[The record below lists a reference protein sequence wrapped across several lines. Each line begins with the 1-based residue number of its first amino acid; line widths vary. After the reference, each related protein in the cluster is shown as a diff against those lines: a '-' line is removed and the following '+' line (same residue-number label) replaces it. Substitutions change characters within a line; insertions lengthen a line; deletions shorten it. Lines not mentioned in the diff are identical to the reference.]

1 MPLGVLVSL
10 VFLVTVGAV
19 VGGYMLLA
27 RRPDASLRRS
37 VEDRLQQ
44 IGSVQGAE
52 GEGLDSLIRKHT
64 AGPLPMIDQF
74 ARSATKGLAIARWV
88 EQSGTRLT
96 ISGVLVISFS
106 LGVLGTM
113 VGMLFDH
120 RWYVWAAAFLAGAAL
135 PWLFVKNRRSAR
147 LYKFE
152 EQFPDALDLMARA
165 VRAGHAFGAGLK
177 MVADELHEPVGPEFK
192 KAFEEQN
199 FGLSMKESLN
209 NLALRVPILDVRFFS
224 TAVLIQRE
232 TGGNLAEILDNLANV
247 VRERFKI
254 RRQVR
259 VHTAHGRY
267 TGYVLLALPPFLGV
281 ALQFINP
288 DHMEMLFKDSIGQGL
303 ITGAIVMQTI
313 GWFWIKH
320 VVKIEV

>member
-1 MPLGVLVSL
+1 MPLGVVVAF

-19 VGGYMLLA
+19 MGLYMLLS
-27 RRPDASLRRS
+27 RRPDAALRRS

-44 IGSVQGAE
+44 LGNIQDEGAAS
-52 GEGLDSLIRKHT
+52 SLIRTHAT
-64 AGPLPMIDQF
+64 GPLPMIDQF
-74 ARSATKGLAIARWV
+74 AKSATRGLAIARWV
-88 EQSGTRLT
+88 EQSGTGLT
-96 ISGVLVISFS
+96 ISGVFLISVG
-106 LGVLGTM
+106 LGVLGAM
-113 VGMLFDH
+113 IGMMFDH
-120 RWYVWAAAFLAGAAL
+120 RWYIWAGAFFAGAAL
-135 PWLFVKNRRSAR
+135 PWMFVKNRRAAR

-152 EQFPDALDLMARA
+152 EQFPEALDLMARA
-165 VRAGHAFGAGLK
+165 VRAGHAFGAGMK

-209 NLALRVPILDVRFFS
+209 NLSVRVPSLDVRFFS

-259 VHTAHGRY
+259 VHTAHGRF
-267 TGYVLLALPPFLGV
+267 TGYVLLALPPFLAI
-281 ALQFINP
+281 ALQFLNP
-288 DHMEMLFKDSIGQGL
+288 EHMELLFKDSIGQGL
-303 ITGAIVMQTI
+303 IMGAIVMQTI
-313 GWFWIKH
+313 GWLWIKQ

>member
-1 MPLGVLVSL
+1 MPLGLLVTF

-27 RRPDASLRRS
+27 RRPEAALHRS
-37 VEDRLQQ
+37 VEARLQQ
-44 IGSVQGAE
+44 IGNAQGEEDGAS
-52 GEGLDSLIRKHT
+52 SLIRTHAT
-64 AGPLPMIDQF
+64 GALPMIDQF
-74 ARSATKGLAIARWV
+74 AKSGTKGLAIARWV
-88 EQSGTRLT
+88 EQSGSGLT
-96 ISGVLVISFS
+96 LGGLLVISVC

-113 VGMLFDH
+113 AGMMFDH
-120 RWYVWAAAFLAGAAL
+120 RWYSWAGAFVAGTSL
-135 PWLFVKNRRSAR
+135 PWLYVKNRRTAR

-152 EQFPDALDLMARA
+152 EQFPEALDLIARA

-177 MVADELHEPVGPEFK
+177 MVADELHDPVGPEFK

-209 NLALRVPILDVRFFS
+209 NLSTRVPILDVRFFS

-232 TGGNLAEILDNLANV
+232 TGGNLAEILDNLAAV

-259 VHTAHGRY
+259 THTAHGRY
-267 TGYVLLALPPFLGV
+267 TGYVLMGLPPFLAV
-281 ALQFINP
+281 ALQFMNP
-288 DHMEMLFKDSIGQGL
+288 EHMELLFKDSIGQML
-303 ITGAIVMQTI
+303 IMVAIVMQTV
-313 GWFWIKH
+313 GFLWIKQ